1 VNQNVPIGLHDHES
15 LTIFKSRARST
26 LIPDVADACD
36 DDGPLIGEA
45 AAKGFQGLIE
55 DGSLKD
61 GNLIHRQTC
70 LLRIVFPRLYPLT
83 RGEYL
88 DLIDYRVASQPVL
101 LLEAETSSRI
111 N

>member
-1 VNQNVPIGLHDHES
+1 MNQNIPIGLHDHES
-15 LTIFKSRARST
+15 LTIFKSRACST

-45 AAKGFQGLIE
+45 DAEGFQGLVE

-61 GNLIHRQTC
+61 DNLIQCLTC
-70 LLRIVFPRLYPLT
+70 LLRILFPHSYLLT

-88 DLIDYRVASQPVL
+88 DLIDY
-101 LLEAETSSRI
+101 
-111 N
+111 